1 MSAPPQRD
9 TREDSVNH
17 PAEWLFEGIGLS
29 KQFGGVVALNDVSVG
44 VTAGEVVAVIGEN
57 GAGKSTLMKIL
68 AGVIVPDSGSLVWQG
83 DPITFRSTA
92 EAIARG
98 VSLIHQELNLVDN
111 LSVAE
116 NLFLGRE
123 PQRCGWVRRQE
134 LVDASATYLERV
146 GLRVDPRTS
155 LGWLSVAE
163 KQLVEI
169 AKAVSTGAR
178 VLIMDEPTSSLS
190 NRETER
196 LFELVDSLRADGTAV
211 LYISHRLAEVNRLA
225 DRVEVLRDGQNVG
238 SLRRSQIDH
247 DSMVRAMVGRD
258 PQPRLPR
265 QSQSLG
271 ASRLVVDSLRVPE
284 TSADISLE
292 VRAGEIVVL
301 AGLVGAGRSELLETI
316 FGLRRASRGTVRV
329 DGQPVPPGRVRASI
343 TAGLALVSED
353 RKLTG
358 LHLETSVSSNLT
370 LVSLGKS
377 PAAPWI
383 DSRWEARR
391 AQEQV
396 EALAIKT
403 ASLEIRVGSLSG
415 GNQQKIAIAKW
426 LIDPPGVLLLD
437 EPTRGV
443 DVGARHE
450 IYQALRHLAEDGVAI
465 LVVSSDMEEVIG
477 IAGRV
482 LVMHDHRLTGEL
494 TGDRITESGIMA
506 LAVGGRP
513 PLSNTSSV
521 ATTD

>member
-1 MSAPPQRD
+1 MSALPPGDTQQDRD
-9 TREDSVNH
+9 NPT
-17 PAEWLFEGIGLS
+17 AEWLFAAVGLS
-29 KQFGGVVALNDVSVG
+29 KQFGGVVALNEVSLG
-44 VTAGEVVAVIGEN
+44 VTAGEVLAVIGEN

-68 AGVIVPDSGSLVWQG
+68 AGVIVPDTGSLAWQG

-123 PQRCGWVRRQE
+123 PQRFGWVRRQE
-134 LVDASATYLERV
+134 LADASVSYLERV
-146 GLRVDPRTS
+146 GLSVDPRTS
-155 LGWLSVAE
+155 LSWLSVAE

-196 LFELVDSLRADGTAV
+196 LFELVDSLRTDGTAV
-211 LYISHRLAEVNRLA
+211 LYISHRLAEVDRLA
-225 DRVEVLRDGQNVG
+225 DRVEVLRDGRNAG

-247 DSMVRAMVGRD
+247 DSMVRAMIGRD
-258 PQPRLPR
+258 PQPRMPSEGR
-265 QSQSLG
+265 CLG
-271 ASRLVVDSLRVPE
+271 PTRLVVDSLRVPE

-316 FGLRRASRGTVRV
+316 FGLRRAPRGTVRV

-343 TAGLALVSED
+343 AAGLALVSED

-358 LHLETSVSSNLT
+358 LHLDTSVASNLT

-383 DSRWEARR
+383 DLRWEARR
-391 AQEQV
+391 AQKQV

-450 IYQALRHLAEDGVAI
+450 IYQTLRHLAEDGVAI

-477 IAGRV
+477 IASRV
-482 LVMHDHRLTGEL
+482 LVMHDHLLTGEL
-494 TGDRITESGIMA
+494 TGDTITESGIME

-513 PLSNTSSV
+513 PLVNTSSV
-521 ATTD
+521 AATD